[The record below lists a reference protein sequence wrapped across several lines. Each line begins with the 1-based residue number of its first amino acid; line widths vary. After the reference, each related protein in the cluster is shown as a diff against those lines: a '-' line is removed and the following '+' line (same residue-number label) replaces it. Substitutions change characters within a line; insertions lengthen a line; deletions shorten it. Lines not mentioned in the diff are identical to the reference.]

1 MNNICKINGKL
12 LHLRLQVRKVGKGID
27 KSCFYKS
34 RFNVRSVISQ
44 VSDINSEE
52 ESFYSNP
59 SSSSLNSA
67 ITSNTRS
74 RRTAATAT
82 AAAYTDKKLV
92 PMSKAWV
99 SGRENLSASTLRYCY
114 AEGQQKFIRWLGGC

>member
-1 MNNICKINGKL
+1 MNEPVISENESNQNSVTDAVA
-12 LHLRLQVRKVGKGID
+12 RD
-27 KSCFYKS
+27 KSSFYKS

-82 AAAYTDKKLV
+82 AAACTDKKLV

-99 SGRENLSASTLRYCY
+99 SGRENLSASTLRYRY
-114 AEGQQKFIRWLGGC
+114 RLPMPKVNIFL

>member
-1 MNNICKINGKL
+1 MISENENNQNSVTDAVA
-12 LHLRLQVRKVGKGID
+12 RD
-27 KSCFYKS
+27 KSSFYKS

-59 SSSSLNSA
+59 SSSLNSA

-82 AAAYTDKKLV
+82 AAYTDKKLV

-99 SGRENLSASTLRYCY
+99 SGRENLSASTFRYRY
-114 AEGQQKFIRWLGGC
+114 RLLMPKVKKNL

>member
-1 MNNICKINGKL
+1 M
-12 LHLRLQVRKVGKGID
+12 
-27 KSCFYKS
+27 
-34 RFNVRSVISQ
+34 ISQ
-44 VSDINSEE
+44 VSVINSEE

-74 RRTAATAT
+74 RRTVATAT

-99 SGRENLSASTLRYCY
+99 SGRENLIASTLRYRY
-114 AEGQQKFIRWLGGC
+114 AEGQKKIIRWLGGC

>member
-1 MNNICKINGKL
+1 MNEPVISENENNQNSVTDAVA
-12 LHLRLQVRKVGKGID
+12 RD
-27 KSCFYKS
+27 KSSFYKS

-59 SSSSLNSA
+59 SSSLNSA

-99 SGRENLSASTLRYCY
+99 SGRENLSASTFRYRY
-114 AEGQQKFIRWLGGC
+114 RLPMPKVKKKL

>member
-1 MNNICKINGKL
+1 MNEPVISENENNQNSVTDAVA
-12 LHLRLQVRKVGKGID
+12 RD
-27 KSCFYKS
+27 NSCFYKS

-82 AAAYTDKKLV
+82 AYTDKKLV
-92 PMSKAWV
+92 PMSKSLKKNQFFLFWPKV
-99 SGRENLSASTLRYCY
+99 KKNL
-114 AEGQQKFIRWLGGC
+114 